1 MSEAGGFAQRVK
13 EHSLT
18 RWRGSKKE
26 VAFRR
31 GGLVGVR
38 GYGRGRIGGK
48 QRKALRRKAS
58 HLFGFW

>member
-18 RWRGSKKE
+18 RWRGLKKE

-38 GYGRGRIGGK
+38 GYGRERIGGK
-48 QRKALRRKAS
+48 QRKAVQRKAS
-58 HLFGFW
+58 NGFIFC